1 MVSRELPVY
10 LVTGGAGFIGSKL
23 VEYLLGRGNNIV
35 VLDALTY
42 SGRREN
48 LAAAF
53 INPNLEFVE
62 GSICNPDIVNALLS
76 EYRPNAVINVAAE
89 THVDRSI
96 DKPSD
101 FIQTNIVGTSTLLQA
116 SLEFWWT
123 LAESQTNHFRFLQVS
138 TDEVYGSIDSGAADE
153 TAHLRPN
160 SPYAASKA
168 TADLLVRAY
177 NKTYGLPTLI
187 THGSNTYGSRQFPEK
202 LIPLIILRALSG
214 RSLPVYG
221 NGKQVREW
229 IHVDDHVSGIVAVL
243 DQGEPGQ
250 GYNLGSGRELENI
263 ELVNTLC
270 RLLNERYEDATNRDL
285 SELIEFVEDRPG
297 HDKRYFMNSSKATDS
312 LGWQCQTDLSEGL
325 VSVIDWYM
333 DNQSWWESITSENY
347 DLSRFGSLQ
356 R

>member
-1 MVSRELPVY
+1 MKTF
-10 LVTGGAGFIGSKL
+10 LVTGGAGFIGSNFLIRQIKN
-23 VEYLLGRGNNIV
+23 GNIRVINY
-35 VLDALTY
+35 DKLTY
-42 SGRREN
+42 AGN
-48 LAAAF
+48 LDTLNSIKNDPNYFF
-53 INPNLEFVE
+53 IK
-62 GSICNPDIVNALLS
+62 GDICNQELIKKTLVDSKIDS
-76 EYRPNAVINVAAE
+76 IINFAAE
-89 THVDRSI
+89 SHVDRSI
-96 DKPSD
+96 ESPDD
-101 FIQTNIVGTSTLLQA
+101 FIQTNIVGTNSLLQA
-116 SLEFWWT
+116 SLEFWQS
-123 LAESQTNHFRFLQVS
+123 LAESQMNLFRFLQVS
-138 TDEVYGSIDSGAADE
+138 TDEVYGSIESGAADE
-153 TAHLRPN
+153 TARLRPN

-168 TADLLVRAY
+168 AADHLVRAY
-177 NKTYGLPTLI
+177 NRTYGLPTLI

-221 NGKQVREW
+221 DGKQVREW
-229 IHVDDHVSGIVAVL
+229 IHVDDHVSGIVTVL

-270 RLLNERYEDATNRDL
+270 RLLNERYEDAANRDL

-333 DNQSWWESITSENY
+333 NNQSWWESIISENY
-347 DLSRFGSLQ
+347 DLSRFGSLE